1 MSKFYKIF
9 IPISIIIILFVAG
22 YLYWRH
28 EQLFPSTNDAY
39 IKAHIVN
46 IAARIDGKVVNVH
59 VQDHQHVNKGQSLFD
74 IDPAPYKIALNKAEA
89 AFGSAVL
96 QYKAAN
102 LAIDSAKYQVSQARA
117 QLINAKSEA
126 KRMLTLVKA
135 NYVSQSQGDIAT
147 KNLHV
152 AQAALKATKSQL
164 AEAIQKRGP
173 TGPQNAHLREAAAAV
188 AQAKL
193 NLKYTHVLAPASGYI
208 ANLQLRKG
216 DVVTSYQKLF
226 ALIEDKS
233 WWAQA
238 NYKETQLSRIHPG
251 QTATIKIDM
260 YPGQIFKGKVVS
272 ISDGSGTSFSLLPSE
287 NASGNWVKVTQR
299 FPVKIVIKEK
309 KLKYP
314 LRLGSSSTVT
324 INTIS
329 TKP

>member
-9 IPISIIIILFVAG
+9 IPVGIIVILFIAG
-22 YLYWRH
+22 FLYWH
-28 EQLFPSTNDAY
+28 HQQLFPSTNDAY

-46 IAARIDGKVVNVH
+46 IAPRIDGKVVSVY
-59 VQDHQHVNKGQSLFD
+59 VQDHQHVKKGQPLFD
-74 IDPAPYKIALNKAEA
+74 IDPATYKIALNKAQA

-102 LAIDSAKYQVSQARA
+102 LAIDSAKYQVNQAKA
-117 QLINAKSEA
+117 QLINAEAEA
-126 KRMLTLVKA
+126 KRMLTLVKE

-152 AQAALKATKSQL
+152 AEAALKATKSQL

-173 TGPQNAHLREAAAAV
+173 IGPQNAHLREAAAAV

-193 NLKYTHVLAPASGYI
+193 NLKYTHVLAPASGNI
-208 ANLQLRKG
+208 ANLNLRKG
-216 DVVTSYQKLF
+216 DVITSYQKLF
-226 ALIEDKS
+226 ALIEDKT

-260 YPGQIFKGKVVS
+260 YPDQTFKGKVVS
-272 ISDGSGTSFSLLPSE
+272 ISDGSGTSFSLLPPE

-299 FPVKIVIKEK
+299 FPVKVIITAK
-309 KLKYP
+309 KSKYP

-324 INTIS
+324 IDTTS
-329 TKP
+329 SKT